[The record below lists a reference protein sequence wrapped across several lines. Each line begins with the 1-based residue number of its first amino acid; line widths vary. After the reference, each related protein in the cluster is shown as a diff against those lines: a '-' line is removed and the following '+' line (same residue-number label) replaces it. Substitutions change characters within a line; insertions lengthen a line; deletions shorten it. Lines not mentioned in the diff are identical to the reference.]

1 MPHISY
7 SELKQWAECTWIHKL
22 LYVDKVETFQ
32 GNEHTSFGTAVHE
45 TVEKMLTENI
55 SDPYEYFDKKFNEIL
70 EELGLLDSDL
80 ANTMRQEINGIFEAV
95 RPAID
100 SYFEDKGGWSIVAA
114 EESLKEPITE
124 SRVEGYDFKGFIDLV
139 IKDGHGH
146 YHVIDWKTCSWGW
159 DSKKRSD
166 KMIAYQLVLYKHYFC
181 KKHNIDPKNVET
193 HFALLKRTAKKDIVE
208 VFSVTS
214 GTKRTENALEL
225 LQRAIETIKSGVHI
239 KNKLSCTSG
248 YGCEF
253 YKTQYCK

>member
-7 SELKQWAECTWIHKL
+7 SELKQWTECTWRHKL
-22 LYVDKVETFQ
+22 LYVDRVETFQ

-55 SDPYEYFDKKFNEIL
+55 SDPYEYFNKKFNEIL

-80 ANTMRQEINGIFEAV
+80 ANTMRQEIDGIFEAI

-124 SRVEGYDFKGFIDLV
+124 SGVEGYDFKGFIDLV
-139 IKDGHGH
+139 LKDGQGH

-159 DSKKRSD
+159 NARKKSD
-166 KMIAYQLVLYKHYFC
+166 ILFSRQLVLYKYYYS
-181 KKHNIDPKNVET
+181 
-193 HFALLKRTAKKDIVE
+193 KRFI
-208 VFSVTS
+208 
-214 GTKRTENALEL
+214 
-225 LQRAIETIKSGVHI
+225 I
-239 KNKLSCTSG
+239 
-248 YGCEF
+248 
-253 YKTQYCK
+253 

>member
-7 SELKQWAECTWIHKL
+7 SELKQWAECTWRHKL

-159 DSKKRSD
+159 DARKKNNPIFTRQVV
-166 KMIAYQLVLYKHYFC
+166 YYKHYYS
-181 KKHNIDPKNVET
+181 KKLGIKPRAIST
-193 HFALLKRTAKKDIVE
+193 HFGLIKRTAKKNRVE
-208 VFSVTS
+208 LFRITS
-214 GTKRTENALEL
+214 GERKTKNSLDFLDKALYNITNE
-225 LQRAIETIKSGVHI
+225 RYF
-239 KNKLSCTSG
+239 KNKLSC
-248 YGCEF
+248 
-253 YKTQYCK
+253 KYCPFAGTEHCP